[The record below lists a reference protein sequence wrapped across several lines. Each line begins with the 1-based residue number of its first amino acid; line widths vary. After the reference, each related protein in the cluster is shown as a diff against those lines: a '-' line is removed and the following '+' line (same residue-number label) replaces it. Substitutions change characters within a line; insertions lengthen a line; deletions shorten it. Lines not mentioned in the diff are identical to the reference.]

1 MTAKNKEIEAK
12 AKAKAKAKPKP
23 KPKESW
29 WSEWG
34 EPILGCAIM
43 IGAAIGVILLILYL
57 LGVFGGEDEVVAD
70 DGVPES
76 IVNVEQRDWYK
87 SKLEEN
93 GGTYHSDCWFWDYWG
108 TFFEVECGYLWTNA
122 YYHGK
127 WKDNVLHGWGKE
139 EWFDGNKYEGNF
151 KDGDYHGYGV
161 LEFKSGGKYKGNF
174 KDGDYHGYGVL
185 ERSDGSKI
193 EGYWKNDQLHGW
205 VSYEDEEGVINK
217 GHYKNNRR
225 HGRFEITAPNEE
237 MEVVYY
243 SDGEKVDEICE
254 EIGFPKDSSKH
265 EECIFGLVTETLS
278 FEY

>member
-1 MTAKNKEIEAK
+1 MTAKNKEIE

-174 KDGDYHGYGVL
+174 KDGLEEGAWVGYWNNGQLSYKGNYTNGKEEGAWVFYHSNGQLRRRGNYKNGKKDGVWVHYN
-185 ERSDGSKI
+185 SDGTVWKKESGIYKAGKKI
-193 EGYWKNDQLHGW
+193 
-205 VSYEDEEGVINK
+205 
-217 GHYKNNRR
+217 
-225 HGRFEITAPNEE
+225 
-237 MEVVYY
+237 
-243 SDGEKVDEICE
+243 SD
-254 EIGFPKDSSKH
+254 
-265 EECIFGLVTETLS
+265 
-278 FEY
+278 